1 MKKLFQIF
9 GWGLLISFLGTLP
22 MGTLNVVAMQIAVQ
36 ESILQA
42 FYYSLGCIVVEVI
55 YVRLSLVGISWIRK
69 QEKIMKVMEWIT
81 LGILIALAA
90 GSFWAATQSDGVG
103 KSAFLNNNMHRF
115 FLGMMMSALNP
126 VQIPFWFG
134 WSAVLF
140 SKKILEPKNS
150 NYNFYIVGIGLGTLV
165 GHSLFILGG
174 NWIVSKIS
182 NSEQYINW
190 VIGGIFSITA
200 IIQLIRI
207 LKGKGISSKMKNIEG
222 KELK

>member
-1 MKKLFQIF
+1 MQKHFRIF
-9 GWGLLISFLGTLP
+9 YWGLLISFLGTLP

-36 ESILQA
+36 ESILFA
-42 FYYSLGCIVVEVI
+42 FYYSLGCITIEII

-69 QEKIMKVMEWIT
+69 QEKIMKAMEWIT
-81 LGILIALAA
+81 LGILIALAV
-90 GSFWAATQSDGVG
+90 GSFWAATKSGG
-103 KSAFLNNNMHRF
+103 GSKSAFLNNHMHRF
-115 FLGMMMSALNP
+115 ILGMLMSALNP

-134 WSAVLF
+134 WSTVLF

-150 NYNFYIVGIGLGTLV
+150 QYNIYIIGIGLGTLL
-165 GHSLFILGG
+165 GHCLFILGG
-174 NWIVSKIS
+174 DWIVSKIN

-190 VIGGIFSITA
+190 VIGGIFSVTA

-207 LKGKGISSKMKNIEG
+207 IKGKGISSKMKNIEG

>member
-1 MKKLFQIF
+1 MKKLFRIF

-22 MGTLNVVAMQIAVQ
+22 LGTLNIVAMQIAVQ
-36 ESILQA
+36 ESIIQA

-81 LGILIALAA
+81 LGILIALAV
-90 GSFWAATQSDGVG
+90 GSFLAATKSGGGG

-115 FLGMMMSALNP
+115 LLGMMMSALNP

-150 NYNFYIVGIGLGTLV
+150 QYNLYIVGIGLGTLV
-165 GHSLFILGG
+165 GHCLFILGG
-174 NWIVSKIS
+174 DWIVSKIT

-190 VIGGIFSITA
+190 VIGGIFSLTA